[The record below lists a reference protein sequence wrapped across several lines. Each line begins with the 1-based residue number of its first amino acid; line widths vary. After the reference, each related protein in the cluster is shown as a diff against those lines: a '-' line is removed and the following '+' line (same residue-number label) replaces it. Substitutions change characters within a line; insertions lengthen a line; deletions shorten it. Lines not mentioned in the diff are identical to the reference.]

1 MDQILEERS
10 VRVIH
15 SFLAQLAS
23 GADLVPGLEQVTM
36 VGIDPG
42 GRVLL
47 MHSIFSVRV
56 NI

>member
-1 MDQILEERS
+1 MDQMPEERS
-10 VRVIH
+10 VQVIH

-36 VGIDPG
+36 VGLDPG

-47 MHSIFSVRV
+47 MHSLFSVWV